1 MQVNNLPDLVNA
13 AVNGEAFRL
22 VTFSTDPMD
31 ADLTKAC
38 VTAAGICNG
47 FEPVAVNR
55 AIDAIVKH
63 DPSVQFVL
71 ARELSMAL
79 YVCDSTLSINRLIS
93 LLRQAKPNELAPANF
108 SSPFTFGTA
117 LVRAWW
123 D

>member
-1 MQVNNLPDLVNA
+1 M
-13 AVNGEAFRL
+13 
-22 VTFSTDPMD
+22 
-31 ADLTKAC
+31 C
-38 VTAAGICNG
+38 TATGTYNG

-55 AIDAIVKH
+55 AIDAIAKR

-93 LLRQAKPNELAPANF
+93 LLRLAKPDELAPANF
-108 SSPFTFGTA
+108 SSLFTFGTA